1 MFVRLFP
8 KDIKIVDMDTD
19 KIYKTI
25 FFFILMS
32 LVSKVY
38 ALDLKAL
45 NDSIANFKDYRVSLY
60 SDQMVHIYNGKNNI
74 FLNKDG
80 KEIISTDLPIFDF
93 YNKLNI
99 VGVIKNNK
107 IGFLD
112 KNGEWLSPPV
122 FDYDFALSNILIEEK
137 INDSLYVF
145 NIFDEQGSLISSIY
159 EGKLQY
165 FQSCGIFIIYPEQ
178 DGVIFHNIMT
188 NKSEKYDG
196 FYPFC
201 TNYRPTETLISVRKG
216 EKCGVIS
223 SQTGNLLYPFTTIAN
238 PNSYFVLYKN
248 HVLCPAFGS
257 DEKEI
262 LNKKGEIVYGGKRID
277 FWEYKNYIVAW
288 EESKE
293 GKNTFR
299 IFKNAQETD
308 IFKYGSN
315 KISIE
320 DSSLIFNSGQWSLV
334 IEDFYLHSEFLIIT
348 KNAHKYVISKKG
360 KMLDG
365 SKYQDI
371 TIFKNLILASKGD
384 NLFDIYDFNF
394 SLIKANL
401 SMVMPYNYPYNHA
414 DVFVFSDQKLE
425 EPWWESK
432 TVRKFYIW
440 DDKSAKMNSIMGLGV
455 VDCNG
460 HLLLYLDENKNYKI
474 LQID

>member
-1 MFVRLFP
+1 
-8 KDIKIVDMDTD
+8 MDTN

-25 FFFILMS
+25 FFFTLMS

-45 NDSIANFKDYRVSLY
+45 NDSIANFKNYRVSLY
-60 SDQMVHIYNGKNNI
+60 SDQMVHLYNGENNI

-80 KEIISTDLPIFDF
+80 KEVISTNLPIFDF
-93 YNKLNI
+93 YKNLNI
-99 VGVIKNNK
+99 IGVIKNNK

-122 FDYDFALSNILIEEK
+122 FDYDSALENILVEEK
-137 INDSLYVF
+137 IKDSLYVF
-145 NIFDEQGSLISSIY
+145 NIFDKQSSLISSTH
-159 EGKLQY
+159 EGQRKF

-178 DGVIFHNIMT
+178 DGFIFHNIMT
-188 NKSEKYDG
+188 NKSEKYDS
-196 FYPFC
+196 FYPYSN
-201 TNYRPTETLISVRKG
+201 NYRPYETLISVRKG

-248 HVLCPAFGS
+248 HVLCQSFGS

-262 LNKKGEIVYGGKRID
+262 LNKKGEIVCSGKKID

-299 IFKNAQETD
+299 IFKNAKETD

-320 DSSLIFNSGQWSLV
+320 DSSLIFNSGQCSLV

-348 KNAHKYVISKKG
+348 KNSHKYVISKKG
-360 KMLDG
+360 EMLDG

-371 TIFKNLILASKGD
+371 TISKNLILAHKGD

-401 SMVMPYNYPYNHA
+401 SMVMPYNYPYNLA
-414 DVFVFSDQKLE
+414 DVFVFSDEKL

-432 TVRKFYIW
+432 TVRRFYIW

-460 HLLLYLDENKNYKI
+460 LLLLYLDENKNYKTY
-474 LQID
+474 QID

>member
-1 MFVRLFP
+1 
-8 KDIKIVDMDTD
+8 MDTD

-60 SDQMVHIYNGKNNI
+60 SDQMVHLYNGENNI

-80 KEIISTDLPIFDF
+80 KEVISTNLPIFDF
-93 YNKLNI
+93 YKNLNI

-122 FDYDFALSNILIEEK
+122 FDYDSALENILVEEK
-137 INDSLYVF
+137 IKDSLYVF
-145 NIFDEQGSLISSIY
+145 NIFDKQSSLISSTY
-159 EGKLQY
+159 EGQREY
-165 FQSCGIFIIYPEQ
+165 FQRIGVFITYPVQ
-178 DGVIFHNIMT
+178 DGFIFHNIMT
-188 NKSEKYDG
+188 NKSEKYDS
-196 FYPFC
+196 FYPYSN
-201 TNYRPTETLISVRKG
+201 NYRPYETLISVRKG

-223 SQTGNLLYPFTTIAN
+223 SQTGNLLYPYTTIPN
-238 PNSYFVLYKN
+238 PNSHFVLYQN
-248 HVLCPAFGS
+248 HVLCQSFGS

-262 LNKKGEIVYGGKRID
+262 LNKKGEIVCSGKKID

-293 GKNTFR
+293 RKNTFR
-299 IFKNAQETD
+299 IFKNAKETD
-308 IFKYGSN
+308 IFKYSSN

-320 DSSLIFNSGQWSLV
+320 DSALIFNSNQRSLV
-334 IEDFYLHSEFLIIT
+334 IEDFYPHSNFLFVT
-348 KNAHKYVISKKG
+348 KNGHKYVISKKG
-360 KMLDG
+360 EMLDG

-371 TIFKNLILASKGD
+371 TISPNLILAHKGD

-394 SLIKANL
+394 SVIKANL
-401 SMVMPYNYPYNHA
+401 SMVMPYNYPYNLA
-414 DVFVFSDQKLE
+414 DVFVFSDEKL

-432 TVRKFYIW
+432 TVRRFYIW
-440 DDKSAKMNSIMGLGV
+440 DDKSAKMSSIMGLGV

-460 HLLLYLDENKNYKI
+460 LLLLYLDENKNYKTY
-474 LQID
+474 QID